1 MFRFHF
7 LKNETGTIPE
17 NIETKAIKWA
27 SGKTATETSPD
38 LYCETNDIFS
48 ARLQSLSIKLSKI
61 TEIKE
66 IFPLLIAVAGEI
78 GNNSYNHNIG
88 SWPDVPGVF
97 FGYDMQKKLIILA
110 DRGQG
115 ILKTLKRVLPE
126 LKNDQE
132 ALQIAFT
139 RYISAR
145 APEDRGNG
153 LKFVKDIILS
163 NPIKLLFY
171 SGQILLEID
180 KNSGLKFK
188 KNKIKFPGCLAIINY

>member
-1 MFRFHF
+1 M
-7 LKNETGTIPE
+7 
-17 NIETKAIKWA
+17 
-27 SGKTATETSPD
+27 
-38 LYCETNDIFS
+38 
-48 ARLQSLSIKLSKI
+48 
-61 TEIKE
+61 
-66 IFPLLIAVAGEI
+66 
-78 GNNSYNHNIG
+78 
-88 SWPDVPGVF
+88 
-97 FGYDMQKKLIILA
+97 
-110 DRGQG
+110 
-115 ILKTLKRVLPE
+115 PE